1 VVGKNEIE
9 KQKQKNK
16 HVVAEKMIQ
25 KKPNKNQNRRR
36 NPGKKSDGQKLQKA
50 NCDEERRRQLVVT

>member
-36 NPGKKSDGQKLQKA
+36 NPGKKAMDRNFKKLTA
-50 NCDEERRRQLVVT
+50 TRNAGDSWW

>member
-36 NPGKKSDGQKLQKA
+36 NPGKKKRWTETSKS
-50 NCDEERRRQLVVT
+50 